1 MAEPELS
8 LKTLRLAALPEFDP
22 PPQLWARIEAA
33 HRRRQRRRRIVQW
46 GAGMAAA
53 LVFAAL
59 VTLLPSAPTVPAGST
74 PLAQLQ
80 RQSHELEQR
89 YAGLEAATAADG
101 ETELRTVELA
111 LQRAYDRG
119 ASAEELLPLW
129 QQRNEVLSS
138 LIAVAADG
146 AQLTR
151 I

>member
-8 LKTLRLAALPEFDP
+8 LKALRLAALPEFDP

-33 HRRRQRRRRIVQW
+33 HLRRRQRRRLVQW
-46 GAGMAAA
+46 GAGMAAV
-53 LVFAAL
+53 LTFAAL
-59 VTLLPSAPTVPAGST
+59 ATLLPSAPTLPVNGS

-89 YAGLEAATAADG
+89 YAGLDGTLADDG
-101 ETELRTVELA
+101 ETELRAAELA

-119 ASAEELLPLW
+119 APAEELLPLW

>member
-22 PPQLWARIEAA
+22 PPQLWARIEAE
-33 HRRRQRRRRIVQW
+33 HLRRQRRRRIVQW

-53 LVFAAL
+53 LAFAAL
-59 VTLLPSAPTVPAGST
+59 VTLLPSAPTVPVGST

-101 ETELRTVELA
+101 ETELHTVELA

>member
-1 MAEPELS
+1 MKS
-8 LKTLRLAALPEFDP
+8 LRLAALPEFDP

-33 HRRRQRRRRIVQW
+33 HRRRRQRRRLVQW
-46 GAGMAAA
+46 GAGMAAVLA
-53 LVFAAL
+53 LAAI
-59 VTLLPSAPTVPAGST
+59 VTWLPSTPTAPAAAN

-89 YAGLEAATAADG
+89 YAGLEAAAAALDG
-101 ETELRTVELA
+101 ETELSAAELA

-129 QQRNEVLSS
+129 QQRNEVLSG